1 MVWVAAQ
8 SSWSSWLLVKL
19 FFFQGRS
26 FPQQAD
32 KLSIAIICD
41 HLCMPRDPRVLCHT
55 RKFSNIHRSESLN
68 PSEWSCS
75 GLDETKPSPSGNP
88 AGYSWILNQIVV
100 ANRTKAI
107 QKLFWPIHTCFNQC
121 VAVSLHLQLVVPRNR
136 SCTLWQV
143 LTMPLIPGATKS
155 EVSLRLKL
163 MCRGCLYMFVLDV
176 LVTKSKPM
184 AASLCNF
191 GLGMFGVPSGPWSVD
206 WMWREVNG
214 CKWYIV
220 RLILV
225 ADSQNAKKK
234 TDESLPW
241 NKP

>member
-100 ANRTKAI
+100 ANRTKDNKSYFGQFI
-107 QKLFWPIHTCFNQC
+107 DVLTCFNQC
-121 VAVSLHLQLVVPRNR
+121 VAVSLHLQLVVPCNR

-143 LTMPLIPGATKS
+143 LTMPLMPGATKS

-163 MCRGCLYMFVLDV
+163 MCRGCTCL
-176 LVTKSKPM
+176 
-184 AASLCNF
+184 
-191 GLGMFGVPSGPWSVD
+191 
-206 WMWREVNG
+206 
-214 CKWYIV
+214 
-220 RLILV
+220 
-225 ADSQNAKKK
+225 
-234 TDESLPW
+234 
-241 NKP
+241 